1 MELAANCH
9 NVDSAKQ
16 LAPNTEFDEGLEPTW
31 FQKVCIWFNGIPNWA
46 KVLIGGGLLIA
57 SIFINWPVM
66 GLGLGFAAIYSLLQL
81 TLGVGLG
88 VLGYTLNGLFSGNW
102 SVDSLQTELA
112 NSIFFV
118 GVTVFISSVC
128 SAIKYAAR
136 SRASANLDKPTPDL
150 GNKLDYAFGKA
161 TGNKHNLDRS
171 MGMLRE
177 LEQIGI
183 RDNDIGRNILRNNL
197 IRSYYTSNNIL
208 GPGKVAGTIIK
219 ESLLTGPYGFLLVHS
234 IWEDNHLITMFFL
247 R

>member
-1 MELAANCH
+1 MELAVNYH

-46 KVLIGGGLLIA
+46 KVLVGGGLLIA

-81 TLGVGLG
+81 TLGIGLG

-102 SVDSLQTELA
+102 SVDSLQTEIA

-136 SRASANLDKPTPDL
+136 SRTVTAAEFVKNPDNKTAVIGKMQHLKNYELQPGEYKLADLLQDL
-150 GNKLDYAFGKA
+150 GSPKANWKQNSSVLRKVMQSGRPIKDISVMNGKLISN
-161 TGNKHNLDRS
+161 TGILS
-171 MGMLRE
+171 LERE
-177 LEQIGI
+177 
-183 RDNDIGRNILRNNL
+183 ILSSHGW
-197 IRSYYTSNNIL
+197 IFSNGYWIL
-208 GPGKVAGTIIK
+208 GG
-219 ESLLTGPYGFLLVHS
+219 
-234 IWEDNHLITMFFL
+234 
-247 R
+247 